1 MKTIVTLFLT
11 LSSSIVLYAQSFNG
25 QATYESKTSVDFNF
39 GGRDMPP
46 AQKKM
51 IEERMKSAFE
61 KTFVLNFDRT
71 SSTYKEKQKLE
82 QPGGQGGFRF
92 SMMGGGGDDLY
103 YKNIKEQR
111 YSNSTETFGKLFLV
125 QDSLKKLD
133 WKLSGETKKIGNYT
147 CYKATAIR
155 KADPNRMRFG
165 PPPREEKKEEDQKDA
180 AIAKDSTKTES
191 TSLFDRM
198 EAPKDIE
205 VTAWYTM
212 DIPIG
217 QGPAH
222 YWGLPGLILEIQDDR
237 TTLLCSKIVLNPQEA
252 EEIEEPSK
260 GKKVAQAEFDEII
273 QKKMKEMQE
282 RFRAG
287 NRGGEGHRIM
297 IRQD

>member
-1 MKTIVTLFLT
+1 MKTISILFFT
-11 LSSSIVLYAQSFNG
+11 LSSSIVLYAQAFNA
-25 QATYESKTSVDFNF
+25 QAIYNFKTSVDFNF
-39 GGRDMPP
+39 GGRDIPP

-51 IEERMKSAFE
+51 IEERMKSDFE

-82 QPGGQGGFRF
+82 QPGSQGGIRF
-92 SMMGGGGDDLY
+92 SMMGGGGDDIY
-103 YKNIKEQR
+103 YKNIQEHR
-111 YSNSTETFGKLFLV
+111 YSNSTEMFGKLFLV

-147 CYKATAIR
+147 CYKATAVR
-155 KADPNRMRFG
+155 KAHPNRMRFG
-165 PPPREEKKEEDQKDA
+165 PPPRGEQKDDEV
-180 AIAKDSTKTES
+180 AKDSTKTK
-191 TSLFDRM
+191 TNSLFDQM
-198 EAPKDIE
+198 EAPKDIV

-212 DIPIG
+212 EIPIS

-237 TTLLCSKIVLNPQEA
+237 STLLCSKIVLNPEKA
-252 EEIEEPSK
+252 EEIEEPTK
-260 GKKVAQAEFDEII
+260 GKKLTQAEFDDTI

-287 NRGGEGHRIM
+287 SRGEERNSII

>member
-1 MKTIVTLFLT
+1 MKTISILFLT

-25 QATYESKTSVDFNF
+25 QAIYESKTSVDFNF

-82 QPGGQGGFRF
+82 QPVGQGGFRF

-103 YKNIKEQR
+103 YKNIQEQR

-147 CYKATAIR
+147 CYKATAVR

-165 PPPREEKKEEDQKDA
+165 PPPRREQNDA
-180 AIAKDSTKTES
+180 QVAKDSTKTKT
-191 TSLFDRM
+191 TSLFDQM

-212 DIPIG
+212 EIPIS

-237 TTLLCSKIVLNPQEA
+237 TTLLCSKIVLNPEEA
-252 EEIEEPSK
+252 EEIEEPTK
-260 GKKVAQAEFDEII
+260 GKKLAQAEFDDII

-287 NRGGEGHRIM
+287 NRGGDGNRIM
-297 IRQD
+297 IRHD